1 MMKIA
6 AAALAVA
13 IGLTLG
19 TAAKADGRAVG
30 VGMLERGTDYHNRF
44 GPDPHRLMLDAA
56 FPKMGKCPTEDSR
69 ECAWDAVHDGNGTG
83 DSFWAPPPGVAR
95 VFYSHA
101 PIHRVRFG
109 DWAHVPDR
117 QIGNHVDLINGGS
130 RLVGEK
136 TIWSVG
142 PTSYWAWPG
151 QDRIDY
157 QLGTS

>member
-6 AAALAVA
+6 AAAVA
-13 IGLTLG
+13 IAAGFTLT
-19 TAAKADGRAVG
+19 AHSDRAVG

-44 GPDPHRLMLDAA
+44 GPDPRRLAAPDAS
-56 FPKMGKCPTEDSR
+56 FPKMNRCPTEDSR
-69 ECAWDAVHDGNGTG
+69 ECAWDAVHDGNGAG

-117 QIGNHVDLINGGS
+117 QIGNRVDLINGGS